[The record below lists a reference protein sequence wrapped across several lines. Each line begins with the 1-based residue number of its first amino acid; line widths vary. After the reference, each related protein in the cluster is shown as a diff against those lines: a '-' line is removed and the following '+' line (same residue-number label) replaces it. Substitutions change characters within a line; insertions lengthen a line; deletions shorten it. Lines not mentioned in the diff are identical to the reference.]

1 LSERSPARSAGKATI
16 LFDFAY
22 DGGGLGKGGVGTLF
36 VNSEKVG
43 QGRIEVTQCC
53 AFSATEGADVGLNT
67 GTPVSPD
74 YTNPF
79 TFNGKIDKVTIDL
92 KDDKTKAADK
102 DAMEKASE
110 DSRLKRA
117 LAN

>member
-1 LSERSPARSAGKATI
+1 MRSDKPLAPGKVTI

-22 DGGGLGKGGVGTLF
+22 DGGGIGKGGVGTLY
-36 VNSEKVG
+36 VNGEKVG
-43 QGRIEVTQCC
+43 QGRIDVTQCC

-74 YTNPF
+74 YTDSF
-79 TFNGKIDKVTIDL
+79 RFNGKIEKVTIDL
-92 KDDKTKAADK
+92 RDNKTKAADK
-102 DAMEKASE
+102 EAIEKATE
-110 DSRLKRA
+110 DSQLKRA